1 MAQMVPGDQI
11 NVALR
16 KQVLLGMFP
25 ASFTAAHSHFY
36 YLLFFMTAAGV
47 SLQLCGNMFK
57 AGCCWKGGEGGLSR
71 ADQQACNVRVT
82 WGKYKEPSG
91 LAFPGEVGIFL
102 SSHEKVPFI
111 SFSS

>member
-25 ASFTAAHSHFY
+25 ASLTAAHSLFY
-36 YLLFFMTAAGV
+36 YLLFFMIAAGV

-57 AGCCWKGGEGGLSR
+57 AGCCWSTGEGGTMR
-71 ADQQACNVRVT
+71 VDQQT
-82 WGKYKEPSG
+82 
-91 LAFPGEVGIFL
+91 
-102 SSHEKVPFI
+102 
-111 SFSS
+111 